1 MKHEIE
7 LKFVEILLQNYRL
20 PVYYIE
26 DMNVEPKPLPSAL
39 HLRKMLGVSYSFKF
53 VMNLLKKQCK
63 PNTIYQIKDT
73 LRCNYIFFMLP
84 EDEER
89 DQPSYVCIGPYTAV
103 AISKQEIYMIAN
115 EHKIPPNFMP
125 QLEQFYVDLPLI
137 SSENNL
143 LNIVFTLGQFLWG
156 NLDSF
161 TYQQI
166 EDHLDHST
174 DQPEMNYDF
183 TSPEDSLLNMQLVEE
198 RYDLENQL
206 IKTVSQG
213 QLHKAELIIGQNTQR
228 QYEVRNSNSLRN
240 TQNYLIILN
249 TLLRTAASK
258 GAVHPYHID
267 KISSKYARKIEQAT
281 SEETCSALIKEMIR
295 KYCLLVKNH
304 SLKGYSLLVQ
314 KVVSQ
319 IDYDLTADLG
329 LKAMSSLLNV
339 NSSYLS
345 TLFKKETGTT
355 LTEYVNRKRIEHAIF
370 LLNSTNMQIQVIAQ
384 YCGIPDVNY
393 FTKIFKKYIG
403 QTPKEYREQIINL

>member
-1 MKHEIE
+1 MKHETE
-7 LKFVEILLQNYRL
+7 LKFVENLLQNYRL
-20 PVYYIE
+20 PVYYIK
-26 DMNVEPKPLPSAL
+26 DLAAEPKPLPYAL
-39 HLRKMLGVSYSFKF
+39 HLRKMLGASYNFKF

-63 PNTIYQIKDT
+63 PNTIYQVQDN
-73 LRCNYIFFMLP
+73 LLCNYIFFMLP
-84 EDEER
+84 EDEE
-89 DQPSYVCIGPYTAV
+89 DETSTYICIGPYSPV

-137 SSENNL
+137 SSESNL

-156 NLDSF
+156 SMDSF
-161 TYQQI
+161 SYQQI
-166 EDHLDHST
+166 VDHSERSS
-174 DQPEMNYDF
+174 DQPEMHYEF
-183 TSPEDSLLNMQLVEE
+183 TTPEDSLLNMQLVEE

-206 IKTVSQG
+206 IKAVSQG
-213 QLHKAELIIGQNTQR
+213 QVHKAELIMNQIGQR
-228 QYEVRNSNSLRN
+228 QFEIRNSNSLRN
-240 TQNYLIILN
+240 IQNYLIILN

-258 GAVHPYHID
+258 GAVHPFHID

-281 SEETCSALIKEMIR
+281 SEEACTALIKEMIR

-355 LTEYVNRKRIEHAIF
+355 LTEYVNRKRIEHALF

-393 FTKIFKKYIG
+393 FTKIFKKIIG
-403 QTPKEYREQIINL
+403 QTPKEYREQIVNL

>member
-1 MKHEIE
+1 
-7 LKFVEILLQNYRL
+7 
-20 PVYYIE
+20 
-26 DMNVEPKPLPSAL
+26 
-39 HLRKMLGVSYSFKF
+39 
-53 VMNLLKKQCK
+53 
-63 PNTIYQIKDT
+63 
-73 LRCNYIFFMLP
+73 
-84 EDEER
+84 
-89 DQPSYVCIGPYTAV
+89 
-103 AISKQEIYMIAN
+103 
-115 EHKIPPNFMP
+115 MP
-125 QLEQFYVDLPLI
+125 QLEQFYVDIPLI

-156 NLDSF
+156 SLDSF

-166 EDHLDHST
+166 EDQLDHSS
-174 DQPEMNYDF
+174 DQPDMNYDF
-183 TSPEDSLLNMQLVEE
+183 VSPEDSLLNMQLVEE

-213 QLHKAELIIGQNTQR
+213 QVHKAELIIGQITQR
-228 QYEVRNSNSLRN
+228 QFEVRNSNSLRN

-258 GAVHPYHID
+258 GAVHPFHID

-281 SEETCSALIKEMIR
+281 SEETCAALIKEMIR

-319 IDYDLTADLG
+319 IDYDLTADLS

-339 NSSYLS
+339 NPSYLS
-345 TLFKKETGTT
+345 TLFKKETGST

-384 YCGIPDVNY
+384 YCGIADVNY
-393 FTKIFKKYIG
+393 FTKIFKKIIG